1 MEGLI
6 AGLSLTSRPNNSVH
20 GETMI
25 AFLIWSVVADGR
37 QKRGDAYSVAEEL
50 LIAVGLHYVL

>member
-1 MEGLI
+1 M
-6 AGLSLTSRPNNSVH
+6 NSVH
-20 GETMI
+20 SETMI
-25 AFLIWSVVADGR
+25 AFLICSVVAADRR